1 MKFKKFTALLLA
13 ALLVLSLAACG
24 TKDNDKKADMSSN
37 DSAMTDE
44 PKNAEEALALHKK
57 LMEQENTILSQ
68 NTALWEKVFMAADK
82 GMTLQEDGKNYGEF
96 LLDTIEG
103 AKDQFTDEEYEM
115 LKESATEI
123 SNIENKLTE
132 LYGDGVTYDVK
143 NAQGDMSTLNSIASE
158 LKTADYDL
166 VVPIVT
172 PATQAVVNAGV
183 TAPVVFISVTDPVAA
198 GIMGDMAK
206 PDKNATGTSNI
217 VPVDEIFTLAGKLTP
232 DVKNIGIL
240 YCSGEKNAVLTAEK
254 AKAYLDTTD
263 YTYEEVTVASS
274 NEVQQA
280 AQSLAGK
287 VDAIYIPID
296 STVQSAM
303 AQVVE
308 AANAA
313 GIPVYGSDP
322 VMVKSGALACV
333 SVSNTQLGERSAEM
347 AYDILNGKD
356 VSEVPAEAMSDF
368 QYVCSRAAADAL
380 SITLP
385 EDGSVTVIGG

>member
-1 MKFKKFTALLLA
+1 MKNKFLA
-13 ALLVLSLAACG
+13 ALLAGASLLTMTACG
-24 TKDNDKKADMSSN
+24 GNASADTGADANADTGDAAGDTAKVAVVQLVDNDAFTEMI
-37 DSAMTDE
+37 DS
-44 PKNAEEALALHKK
+44 
-57 LMEQENTILSQ
+57 
-68 NTALWEKVFMAADK
+68 F
-82 GMTLQEDGKNYGEF
+82 
-96 LLDTIEG
+96 
-103 AKDQFTDEEYEM
+103 
-115 LKESATEI
+115 
-123 SNIENKLTE
+123 ENKLTE

-183 TAPVVFISVTDPVAA
+183 SAPVVFISVTDPVAA

-217 VPVDEIFTLAGKLTP
+217 VPVDEIFKLASKLTP
-232 DVKNIGIL
+232 AVKNIGIL

-263 YTYEEVTVASS
+263 EEVTVASS

-385 EDGSVTVIGG
+385 EDGSVTLIGG

>member
-1 MKFKKFTALLLA
+1 MKNKFLA
-13 ALLVLSLAACG
+13 ALLAGASLLTMTACG
-24 TKDNDKKADMSSN
+24 GNASADTGADANADTGAAAGGTAKVAVVQLVDNDAFTEMI
-37 DSAMTDE
+37 DS
-44 PKNAEEALALHKK
+44 
-57 LMEQENTILSQ
+57 
-68 NTALWEKVFMAADK
+68 F
-82 GMTLQEDGKNYGEF
+82 
-96 LLDTIEG
+96 
-103 AKDQFTDEEYEM
+103 
-115 LKESATEI
+115 
-123 SNIENKLTE
+123 ENKLTE

-347 AYDILNGKD
+347 AYDILNGKA
-356 VSEVPAEAMSDF
+356 VSKVPAEAMSDF
-368 QYVCSRAAADAL
+368 QYVCSKSAADAL
-380 SITLP
+380 NITLP

>member
-1 MKFKKFTALLLA
+1 MKFQKFTALLLA
-13 ALLVLSLAACG
+13 VLLVLSLAACG
-24 TKDNDKKADMSSN
+24 TKDNEKKADMSSN

-44 PKNAEEALALHKK
+44 QKNAEEALALHKK

-198 GIMGDMAK
+198 GIMVDMAK

-254 AKAYLDTTD
+254 AKTYLDTTD

-313 GIPVYGSDP
+313 GIPIYGSDP

-380 SITLP
+380 SIALP